1 MIQIAIVE
9 DEDQCAEK
17 MKEYVRQYFETF
29 GGEYSICRFC
39 DGYDIAEKYPANL
52 DIIFM
57 DIEMSLM
64 DGMEA
69 AEQIRKID
77 ERVIIIF
84 VTNMAQYAIRGYRV
98 KALDYILKPVSYVAF
113 SQSLERALRSL
124 EKNRDVFITVKFRD
138 GIVKIAAKDIE
149 WIESQGH
156 RLIFHTTEKNY
167 ETTVYSMKEVED
179 RLEPEGFKRCNNG
192 SLVNLRMVQGIGN
205 GCVEIG
211 GRSLQISCGK
221 KNEFMSTL
229 VRYMTE

>member
-17 MKEYVRQYFETF
+17 MKEYIRQYLGTP
-29 GGEYSICRFC
+29 GDEYSICRFC
-39 DGYDIAEKYPANL
+39 NGYDIVEKYAANL

-77 ERVIIIF
+77 ERVVIVF

-98 KALDYILKPVSYVAF
+98 NALDYILKPISYEAF

-156 RLIFHTTEKNY
+156 RLIFHTPRKNY
-167 ETTVYSMKEVED
+167 ETTVYSMKEVVD
-179 RLEPEGFKRCNNG
+179 RLEPEGFKRCNKG
-192 SLVNLRMVQGIGN
+192 SLVNLRMVQGIAN

-211 GRSLQISCGK
+211 GRSLQISRGK
-221 KNEFMSTL
+221 KNEFMSAL

>member
-1 MIQIAIVE
+1 M
-9 DEDQCAEK
+9 
-17 MKEYVRQYFETF
+17 
-29 GGEYSICRFC
+29 
-39 DGYDIAEKYPANL
+39 
-52 DIIFM
+52 
-57 DIEMSLM
+57 
-64 DGMEA
+64 
-69 AEQIRKID
+69 
-77 ERVIIIF
+77 
-84 VTNMAQYAIRGYRV
+84 

-192 SLVNLRMVQGIGN
+192 SLVNLRMVQGIGKVM
-205 GCVEIG
+205 GVWKSAAEACRSAVE
-211 GRSLQISCGK
+211 RKMSL
-221 KNEFMSTL
+221 
-229 VRYMTE
+229 